1 MRYKLLGKSG
11 LRVSELCLGT
21 MTFGEVWGWGASKAE
36 SRRIFDA
43 FIEVGG
49 NFIDTANNYTDGTS
63 ETYVGEFIA
72 DAREQFVVASK
83 FSLTENKSDPNAGG
97 NSRKNMMQTVERSLK
112 RLNTD
117 YLDVLYLHMW
127 DFMTPVEEVLRSV
140 DDLVR
145 AGKVLYF
152 AFSDTPA
159 WIVSHAVAVAE
170 RYGWTRPVAI
180 QIPYSL
186 ASRSAE
192 RDIFPMAR
200 ALDLAVIPWGVIGQG
215 ALTGKYNTPND
226 KNEPRRN
233 DDIGEKARLLA
244 AEIMALA
251 DDIER
256 TPAQIAINYVRA
268 QQGNMIPIIGARSE
282 KQMRDNLG
290 ALEFTL
296 TDEQVQRLNDA
307 TDFKIDFPLSFLT
320 NDHVRG
326 LIFGDTFARID
337 NHRTPVIPF

>member
-1 MRYKLLGKSG
+1 MMRYKLLGKSG
-11 LRVSELCLGT
+11 LRISELCLGT
-21 MTFGEVWGWGASKAE
+21 MTFGEVWGWGASKDE

-43 FIEVGG
+43 FVEAGG

-97 NSRKNMMQTVERSLK
+97 NSRKNMVQTVERSLK

-127 DFMTPVEEVLRSV
+127 DFMTPIEEVLRGV
-140 DDLVR
+140 DDLVC

-159 WIVSHAVAVAE
+159 WVVSHAVAVAE
-170 RYGWTRPVAI
+170 RYGWIRPVAI

-186 ASRSAE
+186 ASRAAE
-192 RDIFPMAR
+192 RDIFPMAQ
-200 ALDLAVIPWGVIGQG
+200 AFDLAVIPWGVIGQG

-226 KNEPRRN
+226 NNEPRRN

-244 AEIMALA
+244 EEVMTLA
-251 DDIER
+251 DDIQR

-290 ALEFTL
+290 ALEFVL
-296 TDEQVQRLNDA
+296 TDAQIQRLNDA

-337 NHRTPVIPF
+337 NHRTSVTR